1 VQAESACP
9 SEQAGRVVQAW
20 QLEEGVWLLVNQ
32 PWLFWQVA
40 RLQLGCQQAYE
51 HCLEQLQQACQ
62 LELEQLQQ
70 ACQVE
75 LEQLGSPA
83 CHVEVEQV
91 AQQACQV
98 EVEQLPQQAWQV
110 EVEQLAQQAW
120 QVEEVGQ
127 LAAVALLGPNFEA
140 VLVPCHWGIHG

>member
-1 VQAESACP
+1 MQAESACP

-75 LEQLGSPA
+75 LEQLA
-83 CHVEVEQV
+83 V
-91 AQQACQV
+91 QACQV
-98 EVEQLPQQAWQV
+98 EVEQLGLQACQV
-110 EVEQLAQQAW
+110 EVE
-120 QVEEVGQ
+120 Q
-127 LAAVALLGPNFEA
+127 LAAVALLGPRYLAVDHQVVA
-140 VLVPCHWGIHG
+140 VLVACHWGMQD